1 MGGTLRH
8 QQNLLQWR
16 ICSSKH
22 GRWQMYAAH
31 QWQVLEA
38 VLPLKTSY
46 IGSEW
51 CLHGQSLFLGT
62 CSSNPPLLEFS
73 SLCWNFWK
81 AKKQCLLSMFH
92 CSKKNQTQNPSF
104 GASSLTWPKLSIL
117 EPKIHGLKQKSGLR
131 NFHPSPP
138 ILLPPK
144 MVLSQNLWPSFL

>member
-1 MGGTLRH
+1 MKWRKKATWNWDSKNWITSMKDDSKLYKALSFTKQAWQDLLTKGSGNAPRKGWLGSWGEKANGFCPQIQRQIRTKMGGTLRH
-8 QQNLLQWR
+8 RQSLLQWR

-46 IGSEW
+46 IGLEW

-73 SLCWNFWK
+73 SLCWNF
-81 AKKQCLLSMFH
+81 
-92 CSKKNQTQNPSF
+92 
-104 GASSLTWPKLSIL
+104 
-117 EPKIHGLKQKSGLR
+117 
-131 NFHPSPP
+131 
-138 ILLPPK
+138 
-144 MVLSQNLWPSFL
+144 